1 MNNFAKESTHWYRPD
16 GSPAYTVPRADGKG
30 ERNTTLRDARKLG
43 LLPSVTTI
51 IRCAAAPGLER
62 YRYKSLGLALLTLPR
77 LPDESEDAFLIRAE
91 RDAAEHAK
99 QAAERGTA
107 IHGAVERFYR
117 QQAISRYYDEFVFWI
132 DAVAN
137 TIDPICGD
145 QEWSAERSFATDAY
159 GGKVDLHSDGWLLDV
174 KTKDGPLDD
183 QTLCDEQIMQLA
195 AYRYGLGIYQARCGI
210 VFVRRD
216 APEARFVEA
225 EPADLEKGWEMFK
238 SLLNY
243 WQTKTGHRP

>member
-1 MNNFAKESTHWYRPD
+1 MTDFAKESGHYYWPD
-16 GSPAYTVPRADGKG
+16 GTPAYTVPCADGKG

-62 YRYKSLGLALLTLPR
+62 YKLRQLGLALLTLPR

-107 IHGAVERFYR
+107 IHGAFEQCVRRERVPEEF
-117 QQAISRYYDEFVFWI
+117 QPHVDAIACVL
-132 DAVAN
+132 DANDLPAQ
-137 TIDPICGD
+137 IWLP
-145 QEWSAERSFATDAY
+145 ERSFACDLGY
-159 GGKVDLHSDGWLLDV
+159 GGKVDLHSDSWLLDL

-183 QTLCDEQIMQLA
+183 QTLWDEQIMQIA
-195 AYRYGLGIYQARCGI
+195 AYRYGLGIHQARCGI

-225 EPADLEKGWEMFK
+225 DPADLEKGWEMFK
-238 SLLNY
+238 SLLAY
-243 WQTKTGHRP
+243 WRAKTGHRP